1 MTKTLWIAVVSS
13 SALMLFGCDIGTS
26 GTVINGKG
34 PGGGDVTLPSDPANP
49 NNPNNPTGPISNDPT
64 GPETPTNPVDP
75 TVPARCD
82 MGKKYSGFAAT
93 DLVGDRIDADLGVD
107 RSRVKPFSSLAGE
120 YTRVLGAQPGL
131 IAGLGTTFGESA
143 ARWNVEPQSSAVS
156 LYTAYRVAFQG
167 CLTLTATAN
176 AYAAAPTD
184 ATARTECG
192 NFAQK
197 FWSRPADNAELD
209 ACVKATV
216 ADTATETNVRR
227 KWGYGCASV
236 LTSAGFL
243 SY

>member
-13 SALMLFGCDIGTS
+13 SALMLFGCDVGTS
-26 GTVINGKG
+26 GAAINGKT
-34 PGGGDVTLPSDPANP
+34 PGGGSVSVGSEDPGTPGNP
-49 NNPNNPTGPISNDPT
+49 GVIDPGTSNDPT
-64 GPETPTNPVDP
+64 GPETPGNPPV
-75 TVPARCD
+75 TARCD
-82 MGKKYSGFAAT
+82 MGKKYSGFAMT
-93 DLVGDRIDADLGVD
+93 DLVGDRIDADMGVD

-176 AYAAAPTD
+176 AYSAAPTD

-216 ADTATETNVRR
+216 ADTTPETNLRR
-227 KWGYGCASV
+227 RWAYGCASV